1 VLMKNHDKVG
11 IDGADTLDWRELAAK
26 RLERLVESEHVHSE
40 LQQQAERLRQEHYQL
55 LATLHGRTQRIHQ
68 LELQLESRDAELA
81 RLRPMWESWWGST
94 WRFAQWACKPA
105 NWLALA
111 KRSIKRVLKL
121 MARIPGLR
129 RLLGLALRRTP
140 GLRAR
145 LLAMIE
151 LS

>member
-11 IDGADTLDWRELAAK
+11 IDGADILDWRELAAK

-55 LATLHGRTQRIHQ
+55 LATLHGRTRRIAQ
-68 LELQLESRDAELA
+68 LELQLENRDTELA
-81 RLRPMWESWWGST
+81 RLRPLWESWCGDL
-94 WRFAQWACKPA
+94 WRFMQWARKPA

-111 KRSIKRVLKL
+111 KRSIKRVLKS
-121 MARIPGLR
+121 MAGIPGLR
-129 RLLGLALRRTP
+129 RLIGMALRLTP

-151 LS
+151 LN